1 MSSKSRELKRYW
13 RRNYDMYLLILPGII
28 FLLIFKY
35 FPLVGNIIAFKD
47 FRIYGGDSLF
57 SAILNSPWVG
67 LDHFQRI
74 FDDPMALRAVQNTFV
89 IAGLKTLFLFPI
101 PILLA
106 LMLNEIRSNGF
117 KKVTQTIVYFPNF
130 LSWVVVG
137 SLFSQILQTDGLL
150 NTLLQIPEL
159 ERFSYLTS
167 AEHFRAILVV
177 TDGWKSSGFA
187 TIIYLAAIAGI
198 STEQYEAAT
207 VDGCSILQKMWH
219 ITIPNIGATI
229 AMVFVLTIG
238 IQVAYGSFEQ
248 VLIMENP
255 TVYHTGDI
263 LQTFSYRKGMGS
275 MEFSFST
282 AAGMLNSVAG
292 LFILYTSNLINKKI
306 FNRSIW

>member
-1 MSSKSRELKRYW
+1 MNRKRGDFKKYW
-13 RRNYDMYLLILPGII
+13 RRNYDLYLLILPGIL
-28 FLLIFKY
+28 FLLVFKY
-35 FPLVGNIIAFKD
+35 FPLAGNIIAFKD
-47 FRIYGGDSLF
+47 FRIYGGDTLF
-57 SAILNSPWVG
+57 SAIIESPWVG
-67 LDHFQRI
+67 LKHFKRI
-74 FDDPMALRAVQNTFV
+74 FDDPMALMAVKNTFI
-89 IAGLKTLFLFPI
+89 IAALKTIFLFPV
-101 PILLA
+101 PIILA
-106 LMLNEIRSNGF
+106 LMLNEIRSTGF

-150 NTLLQIPEL
+150 NTLLGIPEL

-167 AEHFRAILVV
+167 PEHFRAILVV

-207 VDGCSILQKMWH
+207 VDGCSIMQKMWH

-255 TVYHTGDI
+255 TVYQTGDI

-282 AAGMLNSVAG
+282 AAGMLNSIAG
-292 LFILYTSNLINKKI
+292 LLILYTSNLINKKI